1 MLGYPLNTN
10 ASINEIVSFLRKV
23 RDFPDGENAEDRI
36 QMQADASL
44 VFNWILPLLEEG
56 MSTHEVFVHADARKD
71 EALFESNSILC
82 LHEWRTLANLAC
94 EIADNANVFRSPFF
108 YEEYEEDGFPL
119 DDTDFDNCVDES
131 EAELYMLAAM
141 QHGVI
146 AANEA
151 KGYFTETPSSCGHHC
166 YLGCDVCGG

>member
-10 ASINEIVSFLRKV
+10 ASIDEIVSFLRKV

-36 QMQADASL
+36 QMQADAHL
-44 VFNWILPLLEEG
+44 ITDWILPALESG
-56 MSTHEVFVHADARKD
+56 MEKSEVSDHAEDRKN
-71 EALFESNSILC
+71 EAWSDPDSILSF
-82 LHEWRTLANLAC
+82 HEWRTLAQLAE
-94 EIADNANVFRSPFF
+94 EIAQNAAVFCSPFL

-119 DDTDFDNCVDES
+119 DDTDFDNTVDDA

-141 QHGVI
+141 QHGVQGG
-146 AANEA
+146 NEA

-166 YLGCDVCGG
+166 FMGCDVCG